1 VSVVGISKPAN
12 SLYRMAELG
21 VDAWLK
27 MPKSKVEVELMTS
40 DMPEDVERCES
51 KVR

>member
-1 VSVVGISKPAN
+1 
-12 SLYRMAELG
+12 MAELG